1 MKSIKVYL
9 INVSDLFRIFDDLDK
24 YCLAVISGETEEV
37 LSIANTLRE
46 SWSARR
52 HDNTTDC
59 YIELNSISD
68 FLDIVIEVNNYI
80 NCLKGETA

>member
-1 MKSIKVYL
+1 MISVKYM
-9 INVSDLFRIFDDLDK
+9 DDEYTRRDFPDDTEK

-68 FLDIVIEVNNYI
+68 FLDIVIEVNNYV
-80 NCLKGETA
+80 NCLKGDEK